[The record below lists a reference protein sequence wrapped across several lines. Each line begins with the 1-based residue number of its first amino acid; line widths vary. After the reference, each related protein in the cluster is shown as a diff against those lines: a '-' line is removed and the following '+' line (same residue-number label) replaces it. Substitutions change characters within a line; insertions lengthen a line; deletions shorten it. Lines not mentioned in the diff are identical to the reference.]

1 MKKIKYLTTSLLL
14 SLFVLAGC
22 KNNDKKDNN
31 NEIPDGELTYE
42 QFKEIFDKREIK
54 NFNHCEHEY
63 FYGYIDILRDRDD
76 DGKPT
81 FELESLDYIYNEQYD
96 CYLWTGEDGYIESSL
111 NGEEEG
117 YILDDASLASLLT
130 PPECITGIRYYKEKD
145 SYKIVMT
152 GVEDKSHIVYSANY
166 CDYAITA
173 IQTYNKYFYQTEFIK
188 TVDDLLDCRVH
199 DNKIL
204 YEEHM
209 EWSIKELS

>member
-1 MKKIKYLTTSLLL
+1 MKKINYIFTPLLLL
-14 SLFVLAGC
+14 SSLFFIAGC
-22 KNNDKKDNN
+22 SEKKDNG
-31 NEIPDGELTYE
+31 IPDGEITYE

-54 NFNHCEHEY
+54 NFNHCEYEY

-81 FELESLDYIYNEQYD
+81 FELES
-96 CYLWTGEDGYIESSL
+96 SL
-111 NGEEEG
+111 NGEEDG

-130 PPECITGIRYYKEKD
+130 PPDFITGIRYYKEKD

-152 GVEDKSHIVYSANY
+152 GVEYDSHIAYSANY
-166 CDYAITA
+166 CDYSITS
-173 IQTYNKYFYQTEFIK
+173 IQTYNKYFYQTDFIK

-199 DNKIL
+199 DNKTL
-204 YEEHM
+204 YEEHI

>member
-1 MKKIKYLTTSLLL
+1 MKKINYIFTPLLLL
-14 SLFVLAGC
+14 SSLFFIAGC
-22 KNNDKKDNN
+22 SEKKDNG
-31 NEIPDGELTYE
+31 IPDGEITYE

-54 NFNHCEHEY
+54 NFNHCEYEY

-81 FELESLDYIYNEQYD
+81 FELES
-96 CYLWTGEDGYIESSL
+96 SL
-111 NGEEEG
+111 NGEEDG

-130 PPECITGIRYYKEKD
+130 PPDFITGIRYYKEKD

-152 GVEDKSHIVYSANY
+152 GVEYDSHIAYSANY
-166 CDYAITA
+166 CDYSITS
-173 IQTYNKYFYQTEFIK
+173 IQTYNKYFYQKDFIK

-199 DNKIL
+199 DNKTL
-204 YEEHM
+204 YEEHI